1 MVKFPI
7 TEDMIFNYD
16 RTVSHG
22 RELIR
27 AFVLTINKYYEDA
40 RSGENTIPY
49 ITEELLS
56 SVYEKRYNEKP
67 DEAMAK
73 MLEVT
78 AVYINDALRQA
89 VREI

>member
-16 RTVSHG
+16 RTVSHD

-49 ITEELLS
+49 GT
-56 SVYEKRYNEKP
+56 
-67 DEAMAK
+67 
-73 MLEVT
+73 
-78 AVYINDALRQA
+78 
-89 VREI
+89 